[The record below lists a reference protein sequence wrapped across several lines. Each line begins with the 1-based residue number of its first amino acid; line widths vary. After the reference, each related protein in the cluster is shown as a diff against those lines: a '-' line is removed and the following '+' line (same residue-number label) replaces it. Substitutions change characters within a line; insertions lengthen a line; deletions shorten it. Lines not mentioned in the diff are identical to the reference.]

1 MIHRPPVALIIW
13 RFDKTI
19 ESDVGYITRTIHGH
33 PAVLPIMKFGSTPV
47 DPAGPDCYQSEIKPC
62 ELT

>member
-19 ESDVGYITRTIHGH
+19 ESDVGYITRTILGN
-33 PAVLPIMKFGSTPV
+33 PAVLPIMNLDRLRLILP
-47 DPAGPDCYQSEIKPC
+47 DPTAIRVRLSHAS
-62 ELT
+62 